1 MALPLKK
8 RYLDGR
14 NYFRPPAIEAET
26 DEVLA
31 QDGETVIRR
40 AAIQERTSPEYLP
53 SECLVHL
60 IRNARRLDD
69 EATMSLLIPILLR
82 RCESN
87 LRSRVSSE
95 LPNAESIR
103 EEILGQFSELFAAD
117 GAGANPHQLDFF
129 EAHFNKAFQTLRI
142 DIVRRE
148 ERKTVKH
155 KYVPLPD
162 ESQDES
168 DFDETVLKYFKVEP
182 DQESKLVLEQL
193 GKALNA
199 LPPDEK
205 EAVVLCHILEYDVE
219 SEDPEKRT
227 AATICKVTGRTI
239 RNRLS
244 RAAVRLSSFKERI
257 Q

>member
-14 NYFRPPAIEAET
+14 SYFRPPAIEAAT
-26 DEVLA
+26 DELLA
-31 QDGETVIRR
+31 QDGETVVRR
-40 AAIQERTSPEYLP
+40 AAIQERTSPEYVP

-60 IRNARRLDD
+60 VRNARRRDD
-69 EATMSLLIPILLR
+69 EATMSLLIPMLLR

-87 LRSRVSSE
+87 LRSKVSSE
-95 LPNAESIR
+95 LPNAEGIR
-103 EEILGQFSELFAAD
+103 EEILGQFSELFAED
-117 GAGANPHQLDFF
+117 GTGPNPDHLDFF
-129 EAHFNKAFQTLRI
+129 EVHFNEAFKALRI

-148 ERKTVKH
+148 ERKTVKR
-155 KYVPLPD
+155 KYVPLPE

-168 DFDETVLKYFKVEP
+168 DFDETVLKYFQVKP
-182 DQESKLVLEQL
+182 AQESTLVLEQL
-193 GKALNA
+193 REALNA

-205 EAVVLCHILEYDVE
+205 KAVVLCHILGYDVE

-227 AATICKVTGRTI
+227 AATICQVTGRTI

-244 RAAVRLSSFKERI
+244 RAAARLSSFKERI